1 MTDISE
7 LIDID
12 RYPLDSADLIARTT
26 TQLNDDGCAV
36 LKGLVRPEQI
46 ASLVAE
52 AEASAPFGHRNFNRT
67 NVYFTKDDPT
77 LPETHSLRRF
87 YDWSNSFVP
96 ADNFGPDSLLH
107 QIYEWPAF
115 TAFIKQALGEESFY
129 R

>member
-7 LIDID
+7 LIDLD

-26 TQLNDDGCAV
+26 AQLNDDGCAV

-52 AEASAPFGHRNFNRT
+52 AEASAPFCHRKFNRT

-87 YDWSNSFVP
+87 YDRSNSFVP
-96 ADNFGPDSLLH
+96 PTISDR
-107 QIYEWPAF
+107 
-115 TAFIKQALGEESFY
+115 TAFCTRSTNSPPSPPSSS
-129 R
+129 RR